1 MNTIKHCL
9 LITASALL
17 LSACSGDG
25 STPYNDF
32 GAGAN
37 QVGVST
43 IQASGNK
50 SGSAQDIAVKNVAA
64 ATITAE

>member
-1 MNTIKHCL
+1 MNAIKHSL
-9 LITASALL
+9 LVTATVLF

-43 IQASGNK
+43 IQASGTK

-64 ATITAE
+64 ATITVE

>member
-1 MNTIKHCL
+1 MNAIKQVL
-9 LITASALL
+9 SVSACVLL

-32 GAGAN
+32 GASAN

-43 IQASGNK
+43 IQASGTK
-50 SGSAQDIAVKNVAA
+50 SGSAQDLAVKNVAA
-64 ATITAE
+64 ATITVE